1 MNIQHLREWI
11 NLRIFSSKKLVLQLL
26 RILSFLV
33 SMVAIS
39 SFLYYH
45 GYQTTPG
52 EKVVLSNIIW
62 ASLWFYVFKYVVGF
76 FYSFEPKTYLRE
88 SKLEG
93 IVMLLVV
100 IETINQ
106 SVFGMS
112 LISELGHFIGFSS
125 AGSFIILFIQAYF
138 MVIVGIELGKAT
150 DFFNKIQLSPPS
162 LLIISFLILIM
173 LGTLIL
179 TMPEMTVDGMG
190 LPAIDA
196 LFTSIS
202 ASCVT
207 GLIVVDTATVFTF
220 KGQLVIMFLIQLGG
234 LNIISFATLFAL
246 FSKGGLGVKHQSLIK
261 ESLNLDNLATSSS
274 LFWRIFSFSF
284 TIEIIGAALMFGS
297 WGDTLPNGGWSTK
310 AFYSLFHSVSAF
322 NNAGFALFT
331 NGLAEAGVHLLWKVH
346 LVIALLIIL
355 GSLGF
360 GVITDVISVKGIKER
375 LARPWKQLRLGT
387 KLSLWSNFVLI
398 LLGFLVFVA
407 MEWNNT
413 LAGFSEPQRFLEAFF
428 QSVTTRTA
436 GFNTVDIAAISTPT
450 IIVFFFLMFIGAS
463 PGSTGGGIKTTTFA
477 LVLLSAYSTIRGK
490 NKLEMFRQTIG
501 FDLLNKAF
509 SIFLFNLSFI
519 FLFTF
524 LLTITDPQFN
534 LLDLAFEEISAF
546 STVGLSRGITAGLS
560 EPGRYVIML
569 SMFIGRIGT
578 LTLFYSL
585 SRPKKTNNYKY
596 PKAQLM
602 VG

>member
-1 MNIQHLREWI
+1 MNIQHLREWV
-11 NLRIFSSKKLVLQLL
+11 NLRIFSSKKVVLQVF

-45 GYQTTPG
+45 GYQTTPA
-52 EKVVLSNIIW
+52 EKEVLNNIIW
-62 ASLWFYVFKYVVGF
+62 ASLWFYVLKYILGF

-88 SKLEG
+88 SKFEG

-100 IETINQ
+100 VETINQ
-106 SVFGMS
+106 SILGRS
-112 LISELGHFIGFSS
+112 LVSDLGTLIGFSS

-138 MVIVGIELGKAT
+138 MVIVGIELGKAS

-162 LLIISFLILIM
+162 LLILSFIVLISM
-173 LGTLIL
+173 GTLIL
-179 TMPEMTVDGMG
+179 AMPEMTTDGMG
-190 LPAIDA
+190 LPFVDA

-220 KGQLVIMFLIQLGG
+220 KGHLVIMFLIQLGG

-246 FSKGGLGVKHQSLIK
+246 FSKGGLGVKHQNLIK
-261 ESLNLDNLATSSS
+261 ESLNLDNLASSSS
-274 LFWRIFSFSF
+274 LFWRIFTFSF
-284 TIEIIGAALMFGS
+284 TIELIGAALMFGA
-297 WGDTLPNGGWSTK
+297 WGTTLPQSGWSTK

-331 NGLAEAGVHLLWKVH
+331 NGLAEPGVHLLWKVH
-346 LVIALLIIL
+346 LVIAILIIL

-398 LLGFLVFVA
+398 LLGFVA
-407 MEWNNT
+407 FIALEWNNT
-413 LAGFSEPQRFLEAFF
+413 LAGFSEPQRFIEAFF

-436 GFNTVDIAAISTPT
+436 GFNTVDIAAISTPAV
-450 IIVFFFLMFIGAS
+450 IVFLFLMFVGAS

-534 LLDLAFEEISAF
+534 LMDLAFEEISAF

-560 EPGRYVIML
+560 EEGRYIIML